1 MSGARIV
8 MVIAALVVSAAWVA
22 GAAASQQG
30 SSKPTG
36 ASAGPNLIKNGGAD
50 AGPGV
55 MNASTVAASMP
66 GWTRTPGFTAV
77 KYAAGGGFPDAA
89 IAGPIGGKANFFSG
103 GPNAATSSA
112 TQVVKVTKFKAPI
125 DAGQRVA
132 TLSAFLGG
140 YAEHGDSMSV
150 TATFLSE
157 AGKKLRVLKIG
168 PVTVAERDG
177 VTALIQKSASK
188 PVPKKTRSIQVKLA
202 AKRLVPSYN
211 DGYADNVSLTLAAP

>member
-1 MSGARIV
+1 MKHGTRWSLV
-8 MVIAALVVSAAWVA
+8 TVITVVSAVVFSVA
-22 GAAASQQG
+22 TAVVATAH
-30 SSKPTG
+30 P
-36 ASAGPNLIKNGGAD
+36 AAGPNLITNGGAD

-55 MNASTVAASMP
+55 LNASTVSAKMP

-89 IAGPIGGKANFFSG
+89 IGGPIGGKANFFAG

-112 TQVVKVTKFKAPI
+112 TQVVKVTRYKVPI

-132 TLSAFLGG
+132 TLTAHLGG
-140 YAEHGDSMSV
+140 YAGHGDSMSV

-157 AGKKLRVLKIG
+157 AGKKLGVLKIG
-168 PVTVAERDG
+168 PVTVAERQQ
-177 VTALIQKSASK
+177 VTAMIQKSASK
-188 PVPKKTRSIQVKLA
+188 PVPKKTRSIQVKIA
-202 AKRLVPSYN
+202 AKRVVPSYN

>member
-1 MSGARIV
+1 MKGRRKRSLVAV
-8 MVIAALVVSAAWVA
+8 AAAVSAAAFSV
-22 GAAASQQG
+22 AAAVVATAH
-30 SSKPTG
+30 P
-36 ASAGPNLIKNGGAD
+36 AAGPNLIKNGGAD

-55 MNASTVAASMP
+55 MDASHVSTAMP
-66 GWTRTPGFTAV
+66 GWTRTPNNFTAV

-89 IAGPIGGKANFFSG
+89 IGGPIGGKANFFAG

-112 TQVVKVTKFKAPI
+112 TQVVKVTRYKAPI

-157 AGKKLRVLKIG
+157 AGKKLGVLKIG
-168 PVTVAERDG
+168 PVTAAERQG
-177 VTALIQKSASK
+177 VTALIEKSASK

-202 AKRLVPSYN
+202 AKRLIPSYN